1 MPMSRQDFER
11 IALAIRQARRA
22 VAKLGDD
29 GEVVDLDDM
38 ASTVVDIVV
47 AYLVPVLRDSNP
59 AFNEDVFLKATI
71 SEKEKRK

>member
-1 MPMSRQDFER
+1 MSMSRQDFER

-47 AYLVPVLRDSNP
+47 AYLVPVLRDSNH

-71 SEKEKRK
+71 SKKEKRK